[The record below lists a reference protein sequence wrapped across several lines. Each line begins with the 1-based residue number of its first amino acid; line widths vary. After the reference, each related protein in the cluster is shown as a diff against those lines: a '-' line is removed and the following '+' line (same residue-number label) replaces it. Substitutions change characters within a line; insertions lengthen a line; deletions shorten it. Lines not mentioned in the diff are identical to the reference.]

1 MKRIIPFLIFLLILS
16 GCSEWKY
23 GRGVRPSKNEVRY
36 SEVII
41 EKNKA
46 EPLVIQ
52 VPTAESKDLAVVEKA
67 VVRQEPVESKTS
79 IDKKELED
87 FNWIPSQDKA
97 VENLDSLKKQNE
109 IVREAIKNERSGR
122 NSSIL
127 GIIGTLLAF
136 SPLFIAGF
144 ILGII
149 GLRNSS
155 NALNAQYITPK
166 GLNLARI
173 GSAFSIVAIVISSL
187 VILLVLLAFIF
198 IIFGL

>member
-1 MKRIIPFLIFLLILS
+1 MKKLIPFFIFLLILS

-52 VPTAESKDLAVVEKA
+52 VPNIEINDLAVLEKA
-67 VVRQEPVESKTS
+67 AVRQEPIESKIK

-87 FNWIPSQDKA
+87 FTWTPSQDQA
-97 VENLDSLKKQNE
+97 VENLDSLKKQEE
-109 IVREAIKNERSGR
+109 IVRQAIQNERTGR

-127 GIIGTLLAF
+127 GIIGTVLSF
-136 SPLFIAGF
+136 TPLFIAGF
-144 ILGII
+144 VLGII
-149 GLRNSS
+149 GLKSS
-155 NALNAQYITPK
+155 STALKAQYITPK
-166 GLNLARI
+166 GLNLARV
-173 GSAFSIVAIVISSL
+173 GSAFSIVAIVLSSL
-187 VILLVLLAFIF
+187 IILLVLLALLFIV
-198 IIFGL
+198 FGF